1 MARIIPTQTKSLTIG
16 GRREPKYLFPTVS
29 TSGSFSWQD
38 GDSNSYNAS
47 TDTYVYDKVGSVGL
61 NFSTTGTVITDYNSA
76 TDNRYGLLRFGGI
89 ESTFATPSTVTVT
102 AASLDLNVDTEG
114 QGFDIFNLLKTG
126 INFSTVTATSLGTM
140 VAGTDYTSIAMGSW
154 PGQDTFTGAINIVL
168 DNATV
173 QGWIRNSSSNLGM
186 WQMATDIPN
195 GDGQQVSSVETVTQ
209 SHRPKLNVTYT
220 GSGLA

>member
-1 MARIIPTQTKSLTIG
+1 MARIIPTQTKSLNIG

-47 TDTYVYDKVGSVGL
+47 TDTYVFDKAGSVGL
-61 NFSTTGTVITDYNSA
+61 NFSTTDTVITDYNSA

-89 ESTFATPSTVTVT
+89 ESAFATPSTVTVT
-102 AASLDLNVDTEG
+102 AASLDLYVDTEG

-126 INFSTVTATSLGTM
+126 VNFATVTATSLGTM
-140 VAGTDYTSIAMGSW
+140 TAGTDYTAVAMGNW
-154 PGQDTFTGAINIVL
+154 PGEDTYVGAINVVL

-173 QGWIRNSSSNLGM
+173 QGWIRNSSNNLGM

-195 GDGQQVSSVETVTQ
+195 GDGQQVSSVEAATQ
-209 SHRPKLNVTYT
+209 SQRPKLNVTYT